1 MGTISEPIDTEQTT
15 ESVHTATNTASSATQ
30 PHIPQPAFPQADIED
45 AKRIISDFVDR
56 SLPHYQQISLAIHD
70 KPEVSNYEFFASTTL
85 SDQLKTEGFN
95 VTLGVASHRTGF
107 EAAYDSGKPGPTV
120 VFLAEYDALPGIGH
134 GCGHSIFGPNSS
146 LAGAALKQVIDRFG
160 GQVRVYGTPGEEGG
174 ENGSAKGA
182 FVDEGFFDDVDIAL
196 AAHPGSGGNYLTTR
210 NLACQPVDIEF
221 HGKASHAS
229 GSPELGINALDGVI
243 QTFNSINALRQ
254 HLPKDVRIHGI
265 ITDGGGLPNVVPD
278 YAKAKFYL
286 RSASVPGL
294 KELRHKV
301 ENIVA
306 GAALATG
313 AKGSLTP
320 YQHQVDN
327 MIPTPLFDT
336 VWEHNALALG
346 QSVEPTKQDKVS
358 FGSSDVGNV
367 SQVVPTI
374 QPIFSISP
382 TKLGG
387 HNEQVAAAAASE
399 FGLASIQWSAK
410 ALAYTALDVL
420 TNPELLAAIKQQ
432 HAARVAAQQ
441 QDAAA
446 A

>member
-1 MGTISEPIDTEQTT
+1 MS
-15 ESVHTATNTASSATQ
+15 ATVPNTAASATTS
-30 PHIPQPAFPQADIED
+30 PANAAPQADVEH
-45 AKRIISDFVDR
+45 AKRLIADFVDR
-56 SLPHYQQISLAIHD
+56 SLPEYQRISLAIHD

-85 SDQLKTEGFN
+85 SDQLKAEGFD

-107 EAAYDSGKPGPTV
+107 EAVYDTGRPGPTV

-134 GCGHSIFGPNSS
+134 GCGHSVFGPNSS
-146 LAGAALKQVIDRFG
+146 LAGAALKQVIDQFG

-182 FVDEGFFDDVDIAL
+182 FVDEGFFKDVDIAL
-196 AAHPGSGGNYLTTR
+196 AAHPGSGGNHLTTR

-229 GSPELGINALDGVI
+229 GSPELGVNALDGVI

-265 ITDGGGLPNVVPD
+265 ITDGGVQPNVVPD

-294 KELRHKV
+294 LELRRKI

-306 GAALATG
+306 GSALATG
-313 AKGSLTP
+313 AKGSLEP

-327 MIPTPLFDT
+327 MIPTPLFDA
-336 VWEHNALALG
+336 VWERNAVALG
-346 QSVEPTKQDKVS
+346 QRVEPTEQDKVS

-374 QPIFSISP
+374 QPVFAIAP
-382 TKLGG
+382 EPLGG
-387 HNEQVAAAAASE
+387 HNEKVAAAAASE
-399 FGLASIQWSAK
+399 FALESIRWSAK
-410 ALAYTALDVL
+410 ALAFTALDVL
-420 TNPELLAAIKQQ
+420 TNPALLAAIKEQ
-432 HAARVAAQQ
+432 HAGRVATQQ
-441 QDAAA
+441 SDVAAA
-446 A
+446 I

>member
-1 MGTISEPIDTEQTT
+1 MATITITAADAATDTAAL
-15 ESVHTATNTASSATQ
+15 HATATAPAAT
-30 PHIPQPAFPQADIED
+30 PADVAA
-45 AKRIISDFVDR
+45 AKRFVSDFVDR
-56 SLPHYQQISLAIHD
+56 SLPEYQKISLAIHD

-85 SDQLKTEGFN
+85 ADQLKSEGFD
-95 VTLGVASHRTGF
+95 VTVGVASHRTGF
-107 EAAYDSGKPGPTV
+107 EAAYDTGRPGPTV

-134 GCGHSIFGPNSS
+134 GCGHSVYGPNSS

-160 GQVRVYGTPGEEGG
+160 GQVRVDGTPGEEGS

-182 FVDEGFFDDVDIAL
+182 STRASSTC
-196 AAHPGSGGNYLTTR
+196 AHPANGGNHLSSR

-221 HGKASHAS
+221 KGKAPHAS

-254 HLPKDVRIHGI
+254 HLPKDVRVHGI

-278 YAKAKFYL
+278 YVKAKFYL

-294 KELRHKV
+294 NALRRKV

-327 MIPTPLFDT
+327 MIPTPLFDE
-336 VWEHNALALG
+336 VWERNAVSLG
-346 QSVEPTKQDKVS
+346 QRVEPTDQDKVS

-374 QPIFSISP
+374 QPLFAISP
-382 TKLGG
+382 ERLGG

-399 FGLASIQWSAK
+399 FGLESIRWSSK
-410 ALAYTALDVL
+410 ALAYTALDII
-420 TNPELLAAIKQQ
+420 TNPPLLDAIKRQ
-432 HAARVAAQQ
+432 HAERVARQE
-441 QDAAA
+441 QDAAGA
-446 A
+446 